1 MLKQFD
7 YLRTVYAEEQ
17 ITSLE
22 DEYLETLKDVIKWVV
37 DDAGEELGFE
47 ILADL
52 FVDLDVEVIKIWIQ
66 FIQILFEKR
75 PNNPN
80 IILNSIGYLLAA
92 KEKFGN
98 NITPDNFVQF
108 LIDEIANG
116 RSEGAWISDS
126 LYELQ

>member
-75 PNNPN
+75 PGNPN

>member
-7 YLRTVYAEEQ
+7 YLRTVYAGEE

-22 DEYLETLKDVIKWVV
+22 DEYLETLQDVIKWVV

-75 PNNPN
+75 PGNPN
-80 IILNSIGYLLAA
+80 IILNSIGCLLAA

-108 LIDEIANG
+108 LIDEIAKG
-116 RSEGAWISDS
+116 RSEGAWVSDS